1 MTQAI
6 QPRRLI
12 KNPARTG
19 CVQRVTVLQNFGQK
33 IFRENGHQTTSIFV
47 VGDTATV
54 IALASAVVQCFVPTK
69 QYEKQ
74 DGKQKTKTQ
83 YLIGDFWKAKTS
95 NKHQTYKHYNGGFND
110 DDSSKH
116 VGRGSDAVVHCSST
130 RYKARTGRRRDR

>member
-19 CVQRVTVLQNFGQK
+19 CIQRVTVLQNFGQK

-69 QYEKQ
+69 HYEKQ

-83 YLIGDFWKAKTS
+83 YLIGIPGKQ
-95 NKHQTYKHYNGGFND
+95 KHQINIKRTNTTME
-110 DDSSKH
+110 DSTTTIQANTL
-116 VGRGSDAVVHCSST
+116 VEAVMQ
-130 RYKARTGRRRDR
+130 